1 MTIEEACQAMLRGE
15 RFTAQDGREFWIT
28 AVEIGG
34 SVEISYGD
42 PNRPRAVW
50 IYLKDSVKYFGG
62 VSV

>member
-1 MTIEEACQAMLRGE
+1 MTVREACEAMLSGE
-15 RFTAQDGREFWIT
+15 RFTAQDGREFWIS

-42 PNRPRAVW
+42 PERPRAVW
-50 IYLKDSVKYFGG
+50 IWLGDAEKFFGG